1 VIDLT
6 PDEIED
12 ILTADKALF
21 CPDLAGIKKGDRFHL
36 WAKVGGD
43 MQLVSVVATSDP
55 YKTGPK
61 AIYVDVF
68 GYDYRG
74 SVNVK
79 KLLTEH
85 QAREEIQHG

>member
-6 PDEIED
+6 ISEIED
-12 ILTADKALF
+12 ILSADKALF
-21 CPDLAGIKKGDRFHL
+21 CPATEGIKKGDRFHM

-43 MQLVSVVATSDP
+43 MQLVSVVAIGEP

-61 AIYVDVF
+61 ATYVDVF

-79 KLLTEH
+79 KLL
-85 QAREEIQHG
+85 RGKI